1 MSATQSEHN
10 PGFSG
15 MVPSAG
21 ACLSTQEVWQR
32 IGDMAG
38 QVSSLATLHD
48 TLSATLLSTV
58 MGPAPRAADM
68 TTELQAKID
77 DDDDIK
83 IYIQDELDEAKWS
96 AARDAIIGF
105 VMESHT
111 AFFNSLITSI
121 DKTIKESTTTNS
133 LKSLLNENNKII
145 STLSPTLEALVK
157 QMSRRSSVS

>member
-1 MSATQSEHN
+1 MSATQSESN

-15 MVPSAG
+15 MAPSAG

-68 TTELQAKID
+68 TTVLQAKIEND
-77 DDDDIK
+77 DEVEQRQHI
-83 IYIQDELDEAKWS
+83 ISLVSVSYLVWLSVS
-96 AARDAIIGF
+96 A
-105 VMESHT
+105 V
-111 AFFNSLITSI
+111 
-121 DKTIKESTTTNS
+121 
-133 LKSLLNENNKII
+133 SLLARYRKMVNLCCRARQKKK
-145 STLSPTLEALVK
+145 P
-157 QMSRRSSVS
+157 RYFYFSVR